1 MAKVKSSNPLA
12 ELVSGKQNKRD
23 DKVYRVRNFK
33 QQRYVPLPNTVPAS
47 NAQKSH
53 RKEFGKINS
62 IVNVL
67 IANPDEHKAAE
78 QRMNKLNRKLPASK
92 RFKTVHQ
99 FLYHEVKAQLAQQS
113 AAKARKQEKEVLLPR
128 GVKLHINHF
137 TDLTA
142 AELYEILK
150 ARYAVF
156 TLEQHIIYLDM
167 DNIDYTATHICLRR
181 KAQVIAYA
189 RLFHDAG
196 DPPTTLRIGR
206 MLTTDRGK
214 GFGRFLMQQLIAQA
228 QSQGATTLQL
238 HAQLPAVP
246 FYEHFGFQTVGE
258 PFLEADLQHI
268 LMQRNI

>member
-1 MAKVKSSNPLA
+1 MIKVKLNNA
-12 ELVSGKQNKRD
+12 IEYIKGKPNKKVND
-23 DKVYRVRNFK
+23 VYRYGHAG
-33 QQRYVPLPNTVPAS
+33 QQLLHPSPNSVPAS
-47 NAQKSH
+47 KAQKSN

-67 IANPDEHKAAE
+67 IANPEESKAAE

-99 FLYHEVKAQLAQQS
+99 FLYHEVKAQLARQS

-128 GVKLHINHF
+128 GVKLHINPF

-167 DNIDYTATHICLRR
+167 DNIDYTATHIYLRR

-238 HAQLPAVP
+238 HAQIPAVP
-246 FYEHFGFQTVGE
+246 FYRHLGFQTVGE
-258 PFLEADLQHI
+258 PFTEADIQHI